1 MKKII
6 ALLLLF
12 CLCLTACSK
21 GDGKTS
27 PETAEKYDRYE
38 TVDFD
43 KYDTGDDAYSIN
55 TAIEA
60 LNTMG
65 AVAANK
71 GERVMHTLKM
81 PKDRYEL
88 NKSISLTG
96 IEDVTI
102 DGGGS
107 TFVFTEIVS
116 AILMTS
122 CKNVTFKNFNIDY
135 DPLRY
140 TQGVVKEIKGTKV
153 VLEIDEG
160 YPNDIDFINGKGFDD
175 VYGEVSF
182 GEQTISSN
190 IHIAEGGVK
199 PHPPT
204 YVFKTNAVSLGG
216 RLVELEA
223 HSNSLFEGAPLDYM
237 NVGDV
242 ISLEYIGPKL
252 LWAEKGKGGIE
263 FIDINVWSAP
273 GAGFWELDG
282 EGGTLYKNV
291 CVAPGPKPEGAT
303 RERVLAMSGD
313 CIHSS
318 MLKKGPTVD
327 GCTFTYLADDALNI
341 NGTVYYVLSS
351 EGNKTIIAPR
361 WNYPFYEGEQVKS
374 YESDN
379 FNVINIATIQKCTA
393 YNDPEV
399 EDEVRSIYKLMDQQ
413 WGDPTL
419 LYEVITDRP
428 LGVKKGDYVISMD
441 RRCSGAVIKN
451 STFGLNRSRG
461 IVVKGDDILIENNTV
476 TGTMFPSIYVQLD
489 TSFGEGGFS
498 SDVTIRGNKVKNST
512 VGKDMTKTINRNDF
526 GAISVNILLDRNHD
540 GILKNFSHKNIV
552 IEDNVIDGTSVYGIS
567 CLNVDGLTIRN
578 NKITNPFMY
587 GIGHI
592 GENMGVVPN
601 SGIFVGQ
608 CMNVTVTDNTVSG
621 GPDEITDAVQIHES
635 VQNIKKN
642 ENNKKV
648 D

>member
-1 MKKII
+1 MKRLI
-6 ALLLLF
+6 AILLVLCIFLAG
-12 CLCLTACSK
+12 CLE
-21 GDGKTS
+21 GGGNPS
-27 PETAEKYDRYE
+27 PDTEKEKYDRYE
-38 TVDFD
+38 TVDFKD
-43 KYDTGDDAYSIN
+43 YDTGDDAYSIN
-55 TAIEA
+55 SAIEA
-60 LNTMG
+60 LNTKG
-65 AVAANK
+65 AVAANNDEK
-71 GERVMHTLKM
+71 VMHILKM

-102 DGGGS
+102 DGNGS

-122 CKNVTFKNFNIDY
+122 CKNVVFKNFNIDY

-140 TQGVVKEIKGTKV
+140 TQGVVKEINGTKLI
-153 VLEIDEG
+153 LEIDEG
-160 YPNDIDFINGKGFDD
+160 YPSDIDFINGAGFDD

-182 GEQTISSN
+182 GEQTISGN
-190 IHIAEGGVK
+190 IHAEEGGVK
-199 PHPPT
+199 PNTPT

-223 HSNSLFEGAPLDYM
+223 HSNSLFEGGPLEYM
-237 NVGDV
+237 NVGDI

-252 LWAEKGKGGIE
+252 LWAENGKGGIE
-263 FIDINVWSAP
+263 FIDINVYSAP

-318 MLKKGPTVD
+318 MLKKGPTID

-351 EGNKTIIAPR
+351 DGNTTTLAPR
-361 WNYPFYEGEQVKS
+361 WNYPLYEGEQIKG

-379 FNVINIATIQKCTA
+379 FNVTNIASVQSCRA
-393 YNDPEV
+393 YNDPEA
-399 EDEVRSIYKLMDQQ
+399 EAEVRSIYKLMDQQ

-419 LYEVITDRP
+419 LYELVTDRP
-428 LGVKKGDYVISMD
+428 LGLKKGDYVISMD

-498 SDVTIRGNKVKNST
+498 SNVTIRGNTVKNST
-512 VGKDMTKTINRNDF
+512 VGKDMTTTINRNDY
-526 GAISVNILLDRNHD
+526 GAISVNILLDRAHN
-540 GILKNFSHKNIV
+540 GMLKNYSHKNIV
-552 IEDNVIDGTSVYGIS
+552 IEDNVVDGTAVYGIY
-567 CLNVDGLTIRN
+567 CLNVDGLTVRN
-578 NKITNPFMY
+578 NKITNPFKY
-587 GIGHI
+587 GVASIGSNI
-592 GENMGVVPN
+592 GVKPN
-601 SGIFVGQ
+601 SGIFIGQ
-608 CMNVTVTDNTVSG
+608 CMNVSVTDNTVTG
-621 GPDEITDAVQIHES
+621 GPEEITEAVQIHENVINVKENS
-635 VQNIKKN
+635 NNIKN
-642 ENNKKV
+642 
-648 D
+648 